1 MIANSNHQRTFA
13 MNTIRIA
20 LATAACSVLA
30 ACSGMNLD
38 PNTLVQSG
46 SQALQA
52 ASLAD
57 ADVRTLS
64 DKSCAKLDSE
74 NQIAPANS
82 PYTKRL
88 NTISAQLG
96 NNINGVPVN
105 YKVYMTK
112 DVNAWAMANGCVRVY
127 SGLMDMMTD
136 NEVRGVVG
144 HEMGHVALGHTKKAM
159 QVAYSTSALR
169 SVATSA
175 GGVAGA
181 ISASQLGDFSE
192 KLINAQFSQ
201 TQEMDA
207 DDYSFDI
214 QKKKGQ
220 DPSGLVTAFTKLA
233 KLDGG
238 KSSILSSHPASA
250 ARAQHIQQRLASN

>member
-1 MIANSNHQRTFA
+1 MKTF
-13 MNTIRIA
+13 RIA
-20 LATAACSVLA
+20 LAAAACGVLA
-30 ACSGMNLD
+30 ACSGMSLD
-38 PNTLVQSG
+38 PNSLVQSG
-46 SQALQA
+46 SQAVQA
-52 ASLAD
+52 ASLTD

-64 DKSCAKLDSE
+64 DKSCAQLDSE
-74 NQIAPANS
+74 NQIAPAGS

-88 NTISAQLG
+88 DKIAAQLG

-105 YKVYMTK
+105 YKVYLTK

-136 NEVRGVVG
+136 DEVRGVVG

-159 QVAYSTSALR
+159 QVAYATSAIR
-169 SVATSA
+169 SVASSA
-175 GGVAGA
+175 GGITGA

-201 TQEMDA
+201 SQETAA

-220 DPSGLVTAFTKLA
+220 DPAGLVSAFNKLA

-238 KSSILSSHPASA
+238 KSSMMSSHPASA
-250 ARAQHIQQRLASN
+250 ARAQHIQQRIAANQ